1 MGGVSEI
8 PETYNVPSYPF
19 LSSFKYFKLRN
30 LVRINGKWKSVKRF
44 QIKRLLLYFVMFIL
58 FVSSIKIQTKIFWH
72 AVVKY
77 SCSNMKID
85 QSLQRIAALGWKP
98 SNVCVLAHSI
108 TFQKWLSHID
118 RKYDKNQDSEANSN
132 SFLQ

>member
-1 MGGVSEI
+1 MGGVFEI
-8 PETYNVPSYPF
+8 QGNVF
-19 LSSFKYFKLRN
+19 LPLILVHIISLCVGHI
-30 LVRINGKWKSVKRF
+30 VRINGKWKSVKRF

-85 QSLQRIAALGWKP
+85 QSLQRIALLGWKP

-118 RKYDKNQDSEANSN
+118 RKNDKNQDSEANSN
-132 SFLQ
+132 NFLQ